1 MPSSS
6 TSGKFMSTRSGAGAR
21 GERGGHDRRRVQACA
36 AEKAAKEQQLRIW
49 RGYVPPVSSI
59 NSMTVKTFDARVV
72 EIISGDCISVVPTS
86 GQDVSERRIN
96 LSSIRA
102 PRISNS
108 RDEKARHEPWAI
120 EAKEFL
126 ISRLIGQVV
135 SVNMD
140 YARKIGEGANER
152 TLHFATVKVGT
163 PSGNVLNVAELLL
176 VRGFA
181 ACIRHRSEEE
191 RAADYDDLIAA
202 EKKEW
207 RVRKGCTTR
216 TATLQ
221 CTG

>member
-1 MPSSS
+1 MKMTLTADGATRDQSITVCIAGITVPSMGRKGVKNEDGTEQTPEPFAIEAKHFTEMSLLHRGVRAILEGWIEGIISSGPFFRRTSTMPSSS

-21 GERGGHDRRRVQACA
+21 GERGGHDRRRVQASP

-108 RDEKARHEPWAI
+108 RDERRVTNPGR
-120 EAKEFL
+120 
-126 ISRLIGQVV
+126 SRQ
-135 SVNMD
+135 
-140 YARKIGEGANER
+140 
-152 TLHFATVKVGT
+152 
-163 PSGNVLNVAELLL
+163 
-176 VRGFA
+176 
-181 ACIRHRSEEE
+181 RSS
-191 RAADYDDLIAA
+191 
-202 EKKEW
+202 
-207 RVRKGCTTR
+207 
-216 TATLQ
+216 
-221 CTG
+221 